1 MDDLTVMAPEDLDS
15 EDKEMLSWD
24 INDMKLPQ
32 VRTYIR
38 ICLQPLTLKPSLVT
52 FWKEIGE
59 GPSWVNSRPAEL
71 RLGI

>member
-15 EDKEMLSWD
+15 EDKEVLSWD

-38 ICLQPLTLKPSLVT
+38 VCLQPLTLKP
-52 FWKEIGE
+52 
-59 GPSWVNSRPAEL
+59 
-71 RLGI
+71 